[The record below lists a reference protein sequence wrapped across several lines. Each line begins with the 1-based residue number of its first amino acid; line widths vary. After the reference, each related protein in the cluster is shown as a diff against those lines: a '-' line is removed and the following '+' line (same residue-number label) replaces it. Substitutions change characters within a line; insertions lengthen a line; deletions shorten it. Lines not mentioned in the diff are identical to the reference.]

1 VSGKKP
7 VNTTFEN
14 FDLKAEA
21 EEARADTV
29 RFAFEFPELLA
40 DFRIADAKAN
50 KAKKTSRRS
59 GYITIALVLFTLLI
73 GAASPVFHA
82 LHFSDDVELVIA
94 YGSAALGLLGAILGL
109 LGLRKSS
116 SRHTWLRNRLK
127 TESMRLFH
135 FQFMAAQFPAL
146 IAAGANPALRPAYLA
161 ARAKAYL
168 ALTSGP
174 LADPDAELHRISK
187 QSGAYDFRAAAEG
200 HLAGM
205 EDTAIAETVFAA
217 WRKLRLQWQLGY
229 CEAMLSPT
237 RTGKRMSARQTE
249 EAFSKFGWASVA
261 TVITLHIGLF
271 AADPEP
277 TSQPRALLEV
287 GVVWTALVALA
298 ARALEAGLQPS
309 RDVERYEQYRA
320 NILVATER
328 FEAADGVAG
337 KLEVMRGF
345 ERNSLEEMRIFMRT
359 HSRSS
364 FML

>member
-1 VSGKKP
+1 MSGKKP
-7 VNTTFEN
+7 VDTTFEN

-21 EEARADTV
+21 DEARADTA

-50 KAKKTSRRS
+50 AAKKTSRRAGYLS
-59 GYITIALVLFTLLI
+59 ITLVLAALLAGSSAPVLHALHISHTTELAIGYISTAMGLI
-73 GAASPVFHA
+73 GAA
-82 LHFSDDVELVIA
+82 
-94 YGSAALGLLGAILGL
+94 LGL

-116 SRHTWLRNRLK
+116 SRHVWLRNRLK

-135 FQFMAAQFPAL
+135 FQYMAAQFPNL
-146 IAAGANPALRPAYLA
+146 LAAGSDLAKRPAYLA
-161 ARAKAYL
+161 ARAKAYAEL
-168 ALTSGP
+168 VNGP
-174 LADPDAELHRISK
+174 LADPDAELHRIAI
-187 QSGAYDFRAAAEG
+187 QSGAYAFTAAPEA
-200 HLAGM
+200 HLAGR
-205 EDTAIAETVFAA
+205 EDAAIAETVFAA

-229 CEAMLSPT
+229 CEAMLAPKK
-237 RTGKRMSARQTE
+237 TGKRMSTRQTE
-249 EAFSKFGWASVA
+249 RAFSRLGWICVA
-261 TVITLHIGLF
+261 LVIGLHVVMIGAEPMNLSRIWLE
-271 AADPEP
+271 AA
-277 TSQPRALLEV
+277 
-287 GVVWTALVALA
+287 VVWTALIALG

-328 FEAADGVAG
+328 FQAADGLAG

-359 HSRSS
+359 HKRSS